1 MYGGH
6 ATAAR
11 ARVGRSALA
20 TAAVLACALTI
31 SACGSSGDSTAKYLD
46 MARVERAIERSIYSQ
61 RHLKSKIVCPEKV
74 PQKPGKFAC
83 IATTTSTKK
92 PHKKIKTPFVVTVHN
107 TSGYVTYIGK

>member
-1 MYGGH
+1 MVRERASWLSLAA
-6 ATAAR
+6 AT
-11 ARVGRSALA
+11 L
-20 TAAVLACALTI
+20 LACAVTI
-31 SACGSSGDSTAKYLD
+31 GGCGGSGDSTAKYLD

-61 RHLKSKIVCPEKV
+61 RHLKSTIVCPKKV